1 MLTLLFKN
9 FIRSKGTKIGLIF
22 LLLIGFISLLIG
34 QQFQKKQHSNITEA
48 ALYQKEHI
56 ARNTAFH
63 KDEIGL
69 LLYYI
74 KFSLVNKTF
83 PINSLAIGQRDVNP
97 SIQSVTIRGL
107 EAQKYDAELNN
118 PNNLLSGNI
127 DFSFVLIYLYPL
139 LIIAFTYNIISE
151 EKESG
156 TWKIVATQ
164 SRNIFLYILKLFYI
178 RILSLIILLT
188 IVLFTGCLFLNIPLD
203 KSFFSF
209 YILCI
214 LYILF
219 WFGVCFYIVSL
230 QKNSNFNAVIL
241 LTIWLFMVIILP
253 AIINTYIANKYPVP
267 EALELTLKQRNAY
280 HEKWDM
286 NKKITMDKFYN
297 HYPQFKS
304 YVLPEAEFS
313 WLWYYAMQQAGDD
326 DSAEQSRELETK
338 LKQRNLASELI
349 AQFIPTLHT
358 QIQLNE
364 IAKSDLGNQLLF
376 LQKTKEFHE
385 KLRLYFYPKIFDNA
399 AVNQEKW
406 EKFKVEIFSDKS
418 EISILKAFLPLLI
431 FNLLLIGFGWRNFKR
446 KIFNRKFTIPWF
458 PITITN

>member
-1 MLTLLFKN
+1 MLALLFKN

-22 LLLIGFISLLIG
+22 LLVICFISLLIG
-34 QQFQKKQHSNITEA
+34 QQFQLKQQSNIKEA

-56 ARNTAFH
+56 ARNAAFH

-74 KFSLVNKTF
+74 KFSLVNETL

-107 EAQKYDAELNN
+107 EAQKYDSELNN

-127 DFSFVLIYLYPL
+127 DFSFVLIYLFPL
-139 LIIAFTYNIISE
+139 LIIAFSYNLVSE

-164 SRNIFLYILKLFYI
+164 SPNTFLYILKLFYI
-178 RILSLIILLT
+178 RILSLIALLT
-188 IVLFTGCLFLNIPLD
+188 IVLFIAVFVLNIPFNESLLT
-203 KSFFSF
+203 F
-209 YILCI
+209 YTIGI

-219 WFGVCFYIVSL
+219 WFAVCFFIVSL
-230 QKNSNFNAVIL
+230 QKHSNFNAVIL
-241 LTIWLFMVIILP
+241 LTIWLFLIIILP
-253 AIINTYIANKYPVP
+253 ATINTYIVNKYPIP
-267 EALELTLKQRNAY
+267 EALELTVQQRNAY

-286 NKKITMDKFYN
+286 DKKFTMDKFYH
-297 HYPQFKS
+297 HYPQFAH
-304 YVLPEAEFS
+304 YPLPDKEFS

-326 DSAEQSRELETK
+326 DSAKQSQELEHK
-338 LKQRNLASELI
+338 LGQRNNASQFI
-349 AQFIPTLHT
+349 AQFIPTLHA

-364 IAKSDLGNQLLF
+364 IAKADLGNQLLF
-376 LQKTKEFHE
+376 LKETKHFHE
-385 KLRLYFYPKIFDNA
+385 KMRLYFYPKIFDNA
-399 AVNQEKW
+399 DVSKENW
-406 EKFKVEIFSDKS
+406 SKFKVKTFRDAS
-418 EISILKAFLPLLI
+418 EINFMKAFLPLLL

-446 KIFNRKFTIPWF
+446 NVFS
-458 PITITN
+458 

>member
-1 MLTLLFKN
+1 MLALLFKN

-22 LLLIGFISLLIG
+22 LLIIGFISLLIG
-34 QQFQKKQHSNITEA
+34 QQFQEKQQNNIAEA
-48 ALYQKEHI
+48 KEYQKKHLVQNAE
-56 ARNTAFH
+56 FH

-69 LLYYI
+69 LLYYD

-107 EAQKYDAELNN
+107 EGQKYDSELNN

-127 DFSFVLIYLYPL
+127 DFSFVLVYLFPL
-139 LIIAFTYNIISE
+139 LIIAFSYNIISE

-156 TWKIVATQ
+156 TWKIVTTQ
-164 SRNIFLYILKLFYI
+164 SSNTFFHILKLFYI
-178 RILSLIILLT
+178 RILSLLALLT
-188 IVLFTGCLFLNIPLD
+188 IILFIAVLFLNIPLD
-203 KSFFSF
+203 KSFFAF
-209 YILCI
+209 YGLGI

-219 WFGVCFYIVSL
+219 WFSICFYIVSL
-230 QKNSNFNAVIL
+230 QKHSNFNAVIL
-241 LTIWLFMVIILP
+241 LTIWLFLIIILP
-253 AIINTYIANKYPVP
+253 ATINTYIVNKYPVP

-286 NKKITMDKFYN
+286 DKQKTVDQFYT
-297 HYPQFKS
+297 HYPQFKK
-304 YVLPEAEFS
+304 YPLPATEFN

-326 DSAEQSRELETK
+326 ESAQQSQELVTK
-338 LKQRNLASELI
+338 LEQRNLASQHI

-376 LQKTKEFHE
+376 LKETKQFHE
-385 KLRLYFYPKIFDNA
+385 KLRLYFYPKIFDNTP
-399 AVNQEKW
+399 VNQEKW
-406 EKFKVEIFSDKS
+406 EEFKVETFEDKT
-418 EISILKAFLPLLI
+418 ETNFLKTFLPLLI
-431 FNLLLIGFGWRNFKR
+431 FNLLLVILGWFNLKNKR
-446 KIFNRKFTIPWF
+446 ISPF
-458 PITITN
+458 

>member
-1 MLTLLFKN
+1 MLALLFKN
-9 FIRSKGTKIGLIF
+9 FIRSKGTKIGLVF
-22 LLLIGFISLLIG
+22 LLVIGFISLLIG
-34 QQFQKKQHSNITEA
+34 QQFQQKQQNNITQA
-48 ALYQKEHI
+48 AIYQKEHI
-56 ARNTAFH
+56 ARNAAFH

-74 KFSLVNKTF
+74 KFSLVSNTL

-107 EAQKYDAELNN
+107 EAQKYDAELHN

-127 DFSFVLIYLYPL
+127 DFSFVMIYLFPL
-139 LIIAFTYNIISE
+139 LIIAFSYNLVSE

-164 SRNIFLYILKLFYI
+164 TENTFLYILKLFYI
-178 RILSLIILLT
+178 RILSLILLLT
-188 IVLFTGCLFLNIPLD
+188 IVLFAAVLFLEIPFDTSLLT
-203 KSFFSF
+203 F
-209 YILCI
+209 YGLGI

-219 WFGVCFYIVSL
+219 WFAISFFIVSL

-241 LTIWLFMVIILP
+241 LTIWLFIIIILP
-253 AIINTYIANKYPVP
+253 AIINTYVVNKYPIP
-267 EALELTLKQRNAY
+267 EALELTVKQRNAY

-286 NKKITMDKFYN
+286 DKKITMDKFYH
-297 HYPQFKS
+297 HYPQFKK
-304 YVLPEAEFS
+304 YPLPEGEFN

-326 DSAEQSRELETK
+326 DSAKQSQELENK
-338 LKQRNLASELI
+338 LQQRNHASQLI

-376 LQKTKEFHE
+376 LKETKLFHE
-385 KLRLYFYPKIFDNA
+385 KMRLYFYPKIFDNA
-399 AVNQEKW
+399 EVSKENW
-406 EKFKVEIFSDKS
+406 SKFKVETFSDSS
-418 EISILKAFLPLLI
+418 EISLLKAFLPLLL
-431 FNLLLIGFGWRNFKR
+431 FNLVLICLGWRNFR
-446 KIFNRKFTIPWF
+446 KQTM
-458 PITITN
+458 

>member
-1 MLTLLFKN
+1 MLALLFKN

-22 LLLIGFISLLIG
+22 LFIICFISLLIG
-34 QQFQKKQHSNITEA
+34 QQFQQKQQDNIAEA
-48 ALYQKEHI
+48 AIYQKEHI
-56 ARNTAFH
+56 ARNAAFH

-74 KFSLVNKTF
+74 KFSLVNETT

-127 DFSFVLIYLYPL
+127 DFSFVLIYLFPL
-139 LIIAFTYNIISE
+139 LIIAFSYNLVSE
-151 EKESG
+151 EIESG

-164 SRNIFLYILKLFYI
+164 SKNTFLYILKLFYI
-178 RILSLIILLT
+178 RILSLIVLLSL
-188 IVLFTGCLFLNIPLD
+188 VLFMAVLFLNIPFDQSL
-203 KSFFSF
+203 FAF
-209 YILCI
+209 YGIAI

-219 WFGVCFYIVSL
+219 WFSVCFFIVSL
-230 QKNSNFNAVIL
+230 QKHSNFNAVIL
-241 LTIWLFMVIILP
+241 LTIWLFFIIILP
-253 AIINTYIANKYPVP
+253 AIINTYIVNKYPIP
-267 EALELTLKQRNAY
+267 EALELTVKQRNAY

-286 NKKITMDKFYN
+286 DKKITMDKFYN

-304 YVLPEAEFS
+304 YPLPNAEFS

-326 DSAEQSRELETK
+326 DSAKQSQELQNK
-338 LKQRNLASELI
+338 LEQRNNASQNI
-349 AQFIPTLHT
+349 AQFIPTLHA

-364 IAKSDLGNQLLF
+364 IAKADLGNQLLF
-376 LQKTKEFHE
+376 LKETKLFHE

-399 AVNQEKW
+399 EVNKENW
-406 EKFKVEIFSDKS
+406 SKFKVETFIDPS
-418 EISILKAFLPLLI
+418 EINFLKAFLPLLL
-431 FNLLLIGFGWRNFKR
+431 FNLILIVFGWRNFKL
-446 KIFNRKFTIPWF
+446 NTI
-458 PITITN
+458 

>member
-1 MLTLLFKN
+1 MLVLLFKN
-9 FIRSKGTKIGLIF
+9 FIRSKGTKVGLIF

-34 QQFQKKQHSNITEA
+34 QQFQEKQHNNITET

-56 ARNTAFH
+56 ARNAAFH

-97 SIQSVTIRGL
+97 SIQSITIRGL

-118 PNNLLSGNI
+118 PNNLLSGNL

-139 LIIAFTYNIISE
+139 LIIAFSYNIISE

-164 SRNIFLYILKLFYI
+164 SQNIFLYILKLFYI

-188 IVLFTGCLFLNIPLD
+188 IVLFMAALFLNIPLD
-203 KSFFSF
+203 KSFLSF

-219 WFGVCFYIVSL
+219 WFAVCFYIVSL
-230 QKNSNFNAVIL
+230 QKSSNFNAVIL
-241 LTIWLFMVIILP
+241 LTIWLFMIIILP
-253 AIINTYIANKYPVP
+253 AIINTYIVNKYPVP

-286 NKKITMDKFYN
+286 DKKITMDKFYN

-304 YVLPEAEFS
+304 YALPEAEFN

-326 DSAEQSRELETK
+326 DSAEQSGELEIK
-338 LKQRNLASELI
+338 LEQRNKTSQLI
-349 AQFIPTLHT
+349 ALFIPTLHT
-358 QIQLNE
+358 QMQLNE

-376 LQKTKEFHE
+376 LKETKQFHE
-385 KLRLYFYPKIFDNA
+385 KLRLYFYSKIFNNT
-399 AVNQEKW
+399 AVNQVKW
-406 EKFKVEIFSDKS
+406 DQFKVKTFEDSSDTNLSKV
-418 EISILKAFLPLLI
+418 FLPLLI
-431 FNLLLIGFGWRNFKR
+431 FNLLLIIFGWINFR
-446 KIFNRKFTIPWF
+446 KNIGI
-458 PITITN
+458 I

>member
-1 MLTLLFKN
+1 MLALLFKN
-9 FIRSKGTKIGLIF
+9 FIRSKGTKIGLLF
-22 LLLIGFISLLIG
+22 LFIIGFISLLIG
-34 QQFQKKQHSNITEA
+34 KQFQEKQTQNIAEA
-48 ALYQKEHI
+48 AEYQKEHI
-56 ARNTAFH
+56 ARNAAFH

-69 LLYYI
+69 LLYYV

-107 EAQKYDAELNN
+107 EAQKYDSELNT
-118 PNNLLSGNI
+118 PSNLLLGNI
-127 DFSFVLIYLYPL
+127 DFSFVLVYLFPL
-139 LIIAFTYNIISE
+139 LIIAFTYNIVSE

-164 SRNIFLYILKLFYI
+164 TDNTFLYIIKLFYI
-178 RILSLIILLT
+178 RILSLIALLT
-188 IVLFTGCLFLNIPLD
+188 FVILIAIILLNIPFN
-203 KSFFSF
+203 KSLFTF
-209 YILCI
+209 YTISI

-219 WFGVCFYIVSL
+219 WFGICFYIVSL

-241 LTIWLFMVIILP
+241 LTIWLFLIIILP
-253 AIINTYIANKYPVP
+253 ATINTYIVNKYPVP

-286 NKKITMDKFYN
+286 DKQTTLDKFYK

-304 YVLPEAEFS
+304 YPLPDKEFS
-313 WLWYYAMQQAGDD
+313 WLWYYAMQQMGDD
-326 DSAEQSRELETK
+326 ESAIQSKELETK
-338 LKQRNLASELI
+338 LKQRNHASQFI

-376 LQKTKEFHE
+376 MQKTKEFHE
-385 KLRLYFYPKIFDNA
+385 KMRLYFYPKIFDN
-399 AVNQEKW
+399 VPVEKENW
-406 EKFKVEIFSDKS
+406 EKFKVETFSDSS
-418 EISILKAFLPLLI
+418 ETNFVKAFLPLLL

-446 KIFNRKFTIPWF
+446 NAS
-458 PITITN
+458 